1 MADALSDLGRMEVY
15 WDGKLKGL
23 WYIDTMD
30 GITNKYVF
38 RVNEKIKANG
48 QKITVNSF
56 VTAGI
61 IDKSTLKM
69 IELIKIK

>member
-1 MADALSDLGRMEVY
+1 
-15 WDGKLKGL
+15 
-23 WYIDTMD
+23 MD